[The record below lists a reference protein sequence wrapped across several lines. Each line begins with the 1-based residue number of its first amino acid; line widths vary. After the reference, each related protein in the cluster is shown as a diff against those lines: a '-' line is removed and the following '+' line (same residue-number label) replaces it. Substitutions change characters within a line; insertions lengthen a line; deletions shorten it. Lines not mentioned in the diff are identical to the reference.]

1 MIDDLRFAFRR
12 LRHSAGFTIVA
23 LLTLTLAIGVNVSV
37 LSVADAVLFRPLPYA
52 DPDGVFVLRMVDK
65 QTGQRYTRIAG
76 DLMQAINDHH
86 STVSHVALTDA
97 GPRIIA
103 EGPAGAELVPT
114 VGVSANYFRLLGV
127 RADRG
132 RAFDERDVSGPG
144 RPAMLSFTAWRTR
157 FGSDPQIVGRP
168 LSIGGIT
175 LDIVGVLPPDFV
187 FPSAFARRPEVVTVL
202 APTALD
208 GGAFHPVVRLD
219 SGSTVQQA
227 QAEMDALIVPLTR
240 RPNRTA
246 DVSIALDGVRTVIY
260 PVARSIMVLL
270 VTAAALVLT
279 IGCGNLANMLL
290 ARTARQERESGLRA
304 ALGAGSLRL
313 VRPVLFECL
322 ILGLGG
328 AWLALIVGW
337 LTFDLLLPHVPRLA
351 YGSAPVGVDTRIALI
366 ALAMGLLAGVCFAI
380 VPAWRSARVD
390 PQLLLQARNRPIS
403 RGWFKHPLIVVQ
415 VAASIVLVFG
425 AVVAA
430 RAFVSVLS
438 VPLGFE
444 PAHVVTVSVWP
455 PAKGAALQ
463 DFYIGA
469 IDSLR
474 ARPDV
479 VAAGAAG
486 SMPLDD
492 SAPDQGMGMPD
503 GSRGPAGLVHVLPG
517 YFEAAGVRLVRGR
530 LIDWHDVR
538 GSAEAAMLS
547 QSAAAAAFPGTDPL
561 GKTFTNTRGRPFTV
575 VGIVSDV
582 LKSHG
587 STSDS
592 PPGYIIPGADSR
604 GLTLVVRMRPDVR
617 GTDVLKDLRR
627 QIAPMAPGTPVT
639 AEWWPE
645 RIAAL
650 SAYRN
655 PRFQTLVLSGFG
667 VLAIVLLGVG
677 VYAVISFLVAART
690 REIGIRLAIGAEP
703 RAVIRQMARLALP
716 PVLLGVVAGLLA
728 TRWMAKL
735 AEAQLFKVDADDAM
749 TLVIASITVL
759 AAAALAAYLPA
770 RHAARVD
777 PVVALRAD

>member
-12 LRHSAGFTIVA
+12 LRHSPGFTIVA

-37 LSVADAVLFRPLPYA
+37 LSIADAVLFRPLPYE
-52 DPDGVFVLRMVDK
+52 DPDRVFVLRMVDK

-86 STVSHVALTDA
+86 SSVSHVALVGA
-97 GPRIIA
+97 GPRIVA
-103 EGPAGAELVPT
+103 EGAAGAEVVPSA
-114 VGVSANYFRLLGV
+114 GVSANYFQLLGV

-132 RAFDERDVSGPG
+132 RIFDERDGSGPG
-144 RPAMLSFTAWRTR
+144 RPAMLSFSAWRTR

-175 LDIVGVLPPDFV
+175 LDIVGVLPHDFV
-187 FPSAFARRPEVVTVL
+187 FPSTFARRPDVVTVL
-202 APTALD
+202 PPTALA

-219 SGSTVQQA
+219 AGTTAQQA
-227 QAEMDALIVPLTR
+227 QAEMDALIGPLTR
-240 RPNRTA
+240 RPDSKTSL
-246 DVSIALDGVRTVIY
+246 SIALDGVRSVIY

-270 VTAAALVLT
+270 VAAAALVLT
-279 IGCGNLANMLL
+279 IGCANLANMLL
-290 ARTARQERESGLRA
+290 ARTTRQERESGVRA

-328 AWLALIVGW
+328 GLLALLAGW

-351 YGSAPVGVDTRIALI
+351 YGNAPVGVDLRIALI
-366 ALAMGLLAGVCFAI
+366 ALGMGVSAGVFFAI

-390 PQLLLQARNRPIS
+390 PQLLLQARNRPTS
-403 RGWFKHPLIVVQ
+403 RGWFKHPLIAVQ

-430 RAFVSVLS
+430 RAFVSVLN

-444 PAHVVTVSVWP
+444 PAQVVTVSVWP
-455 PAKGAALQ
+455 PDTGKALQ
-463 DFYIGA
+463 DFYVAA
-469 IDSLR
+469 IENLAS
-474 ARPDV
+474 RPDV

-486 SMPLDD
+486 SMPLDS

-503 GSRGPAGLVHVLPG
+503 GTRGPAGLVHVLPG
-517 YFEAAGVRLVRGR
+517 YFEAAGIRLVRGR
-530 LIDWHDVR
+530 MLDWNDVR
-538 GSAEAAMLS
+538 GSAEAALLS

-561 GKTFTNTRGRPFTV
+561 GRTFTNTRGRTFTV

-587 STSDS
+587 SATDS

-604 GLTLVVRMRPDVR
+604 GLTLVVRMRPGVR
-617 GTDVLKDLRR
+617 GEDVLVDLRR

-639 AEWWPE
+639 AEWWSE

-655 PRFQTLVLSGFG
+655 PRFQTLVLTGFG
-667 VLAIVLLGVG
+667 LLAMGLMGVG
-677 VYAVISFLVAART
+677 IYAVISFLVVART
-690 REIGIRLAIGAEP
+690 REIGIRVAIGAEP
-703 RAVIRQMARLALP
+703 RALVRHMVRQAAVP
-716 PVLLGVVAGLLA
+716 AALGVIAGLAA
-728 TRWMAKL
+728 TRWMARL
-735 AEAQLFKVDADDAM
+735 AEAQLFEVKTNDPW
-749 TLVIASITVL
+749 TLAGAALTV
-759 AAAALAAYLPA
+759 AAATLLAAYIPA
-770 RHAARVD
+770 RRAAEVD
-777 PVVALRAD
+777 PLVALRAE